1 MIVVIVTLMVTLMV
15 IVVFHLRRH
24 DLTVCVLLDILYV
37 ILTSHCRAFEDMKSI
52 YCVSRYSKYQ
62 NNIKMLCNKVT

>member
-1 MIVVIVTLMVTLMV
+1 MIVVMVTLMVTVMV
-15 IVVFHLRRH
+15 IVVFYIRRH
-24 DLTVCVLLDILYV
+24 DLIVCVLQDILYV

-62 NNIKMLCNKVT
+62 NNIKTLCNTVT